1 MSFQQSSRSDIA
13 ATTAEIER
21 RRTND
26 DAARAVRPHAESGPA
41 SPSRDGGLLASIRRL
56 LRRSP
61 TR

>member
-1 MSFQQSSRSDIA
+1 MSFQQSSRSDLA

-21 RRTND
+21 RRTNE
-26 DAARAVRPHAESGPA
+26 DAAKVVRPFAESGPA
-41 SPSRDGGLLASIRRL
+41 SRSRDRGLLASIRRL